1 MSRNQKK
8 IDLEKWLFHY
18 IDQKNLS
25 EVKDVL
31 LHLQNI
37 DLNIDLNEI
46 FDPFGRTPL
55 IAAIDAEDVEV
66 IKAITKQ
73 QSSASVAKLIPV
85 MYSEGRID
93 TSATENAII
102 RNQVEVIDFFI
113 QRGCINIKS
122 NDLPKITDITNDS
135 IKHLVKTRELYSLL
149 HDDKQLL
156 KLENIES
163 LVNDG
168 AVINQQLFEVYRERL
183 LFNTSPS
190 DKLSAEKISDIKKIT
205 RYFIERG
212 VKVNNK
218 VNNRTFLQEAVD
230 EIIFNHKNTKI
241 IDANSTHFAIALLQ
255 NSSGFNLNDAQ
266 KTNLIKGVLKHDPEY
281 IKTLVSN
288 GWIKLDFVI
297 EDLKLDK
304 YAAKVG
310 VSADIIQVIVKNPAP
325 EDRIN
330 EKKRQALT
338 TYLLLENKNNTP
350 EHLKKLLTNELVGGV
365 NTSGA
370 VTFTTIGE
378 DGRAKKFLDKVQDG
392 VPQQFG
398 NEMLRVL
405 SNKQYGIK
413 RGALS
418 RGADGNPYFVTK
430 WDDSIAGNY
439 FLEESDAPTQDQDKE
454 FVKNYA
460 RLCGVIQVLGEHDHN
475 PKNFLRSDKT
485 GRPVKIDNAPLVNG
499 FLADKPHRIYG
510 STQSNVFLH
519 FLAGEIAENS
529 INKSLLLI
537 GKVNK
542 AIAVYRTDGN
552 KEKLAKAY
560 IDVYNEGINDTL
572 LSKIKAN
579 IKKNPNSKEVFIEF
593 MAGIKDSINLAN
605 DKTFLE
611 QYTKKY
617 QDEIGDSSYEIAKK
631 CREFLQTNAKEAQK
645 QFKNYLVY
653 YATIAPERNLK
664 SAIKIT
670 TTTEEEVMK
679 SIEKM
684 LANGEV
690 NSKEDVDKFIRKSNN
705 VIKDRNQ
712 VFNLFT
718 KIVEVANKE
727 VVAYLYDKI
736 ILLHPD
742 FITAALAAPVN
753 LFPTKINEAKYI
765 EIIGVLR
772 DKGCIPAN
780 SYLNNN
786 GKTLKRS
793 IFADCKN
800 ERAYELLKSQFNLS
814 EQIVGEDET
823 RLFEMIALGNVEVVN
838 AKIQIFQNKGINF
851 NGVFNQDGFT
861 PISEAAML
869 GDLDVVK
876 ALVQETP
883 PSDIV
888 RELHLSSPKS
898 LSLSNPKSSSSLGRL
913 LQYSDSTEV
922 INYFL
927 EQGYYNLDNIE
938 QYTAQDKETESDGYK
953 TLMDTAVLKD
963 LISDQEELGT
973 FSISA
978 INDCANANLKALVR
992 DFKIDAAT
1000 ENVTSASEGKSFL
1013 QIYVENLSRETEAVK
1028 ANEINTR
1035 EVIKLLVEKGLDVNS
1050 SIKKDNQSSSLLQ
1063 HTLDSI
1069 NLKAKSINF
1078 ENTFIAIALIDNNAK
1093 FTNLTNQQKSK
1104 LVRGIAKHEPKYL
1117 KNLFTKG
1124 VIDQNFIVEKIENGV
1139 MKKIPIKTYVAELR
1153 DRVPKEIHEML
1164 AVIKPAVVTPSVI
1177 GAQKM
1182 LYPVP
1187 ARAASATVP
1196 TRAASATVPA
1206 RAASATVPARA
1217 VVTPPPPSVKAQV
1230 VNTTPT
1236 KALDAQTILDRA
1248 YDFAVRARMM
1258 NGDSKTIV
1266 LANFTSACQ
1275 KISKFQEEQKSRGK
1289 DISNDVVIAALWPS
1303 SINSR
1308 PQTPKPAQLNERER
1322 NILSTVALFC
1332 DEKTKSV
1339 SEGGFQKDESKKQ
1352 VLTNLEKLGT
1362 AAITEWINKKTPLP
1376 SLPSKAPIPCQV
1388 TKLDYGGQ
1396 QKNLIL
1402 VYCLII
1408 F

>member
-8 IDLEKWLFHY
+8 TNLEKELFKC
-18 IDQKNLS
+18 IEQKDLS

-31 LHLQNI
+31 WHLQNI

-85 MYSEGRID
+85 MYLEGRID

-149 HDDKQLL
+149 HDDKQIL

-183 LFNTSPS
+183 LFNTNPS

-230 EIIFNHKNTKI
+230 EIINHKNTKI

-297 EDLKLDK
+297 EGLKLDK

-378 DGRAKKFLDKVQDG
+378 DGRVKKFLDKVKDG

-439 FLEESDAPTQDQDKE
+439 FLEESDAPTKDQDKE

-475 PKNFLRSDKT
+475 HKNFLRSDKT

-499 FLADKPHRIYG
+499 FFADKPHRIYG

-542 AIAVYRTDGN
+542 AIDVCRTDGN

-572 LSKIKAN
+572 LSKIKVN
-579 IKKNPNSKEVFIEF
+579 IKKNPNSKEAFIEF

-617 QDEIGDSSYEIAKK
+617 QDEIGDSSYEI
-631 CREFLQTNAKEAQK
+631 E
-645 QFKNYLVY
+645 KNVASFY
-653 YATIAPERNLK
+653 RQMLK
-664 SAIKIT
+664 
-670 TTTEEEVMK
+670 
-679 SIEKM
+679 
-684 LANGEV
+684 
-690 NSKEDVDKFIRKSNN
+690 RHKSNL
-705 VIKDRNQ
+705 R
-712 VFNLFT
+712 
-718 KIVEVANKE
+718 
-727 VVAYLYDKI
+727 
-736 ILLHPD
+736 
-742 FITAALAAPVN
+742 IT
-753 LFPTKINEAKYI
+753 
-765 EIIGVLR
+765 
-772 DKGCIPAN
+772 
-780 SYLNNN
+780 
-786 GKTLKRS
+786 
-793 IFADCKN
+793 
-800 ERAYELLKSQFNLS
+800 
-814 EQIVGEDET
+814 
-823 RLFEMIALGNVEVVN
+823 
-838 AKIQIFQNKGINF
+838 
-851 NGVFNQDGFT
+851 
-861 PISEAAML
+861 
-869 GDLDVVK
+869 
-876 ALVQETP
+876 
-883 PSDIV
+883 
-888 RELHLSSPKS
+888 
-898 LSLSNPKSSSSLGRL
+898 
-913 LQYSDSTEV
+913 
-922 INYFL
+922 
-927 EQGYYNLDNIE
+927 
-938 QYTAQDKETESDGYK
+938 
-953 TLMDTAVLKD
+953 
-963 LISDQEELGT
+963 
-973 FSISA
+973 
-978 INDCANANLKALVR
+978 
-992 DFKIDAAT
+992 
-1000 ENVTSASEGKSFL
+1000 
-1013 QIYVENLSRETEAVK
+1013 
-1028 ANEINTR
+1028 
-1035 EVIKLLVEKGLDVNS
+1035 
-1050 SIKKDNQSSSLLQ
+1050 
-1063 HTLDSI
+1063 
-1069 NLKAKSINF
+1069 
-1078 ENTFIAIALIDNNAK
+1078 
-1093 FTNLTNQQKSK
+1093 
-1104 LVRGIAKHEPKYL
+1104 
-1117 KNLFTKG
+1117 
-1124 VIDQNFIVEKIENGV
+1124 
-1139 MKKIPIKTYVAELR
+1139 
-1153 DRVPKEIHEML
+1153 
-1164 AVIKPAVVTPSVI
+1164 
-1177 GAQKM
+1177 
-1182 LYPVP
+1182 
-1187 ARAASATVP
+1187 
-1196 TRAASATVPA
+1196 
-1206 RAASATVPARA
+1206 
-1217 VVTPPPPSVKAQV
+1217 
-1230 VNTTPT
+1230 
-1236 KALDAQTILDRA
+1236 
-1248 YDFAVRARMM
+1248 
-1258 NGDSKTIV
+1258 
-1266 LANFTSACQ
+1266 
-1275 KISKFQEEQKSRGK
+1275 
-1289 DISNDVVIAALWPS
+1289 
-1303 SINSR
+1303 
-1308 PQTPKPAQLNERER
+1308 
-1322 NILSTVALFC
+1322 
-1332 DEKTKSV
+1332 
-1339 SEGGFQKDESKKQ
+1339 
-1352 VLTNLEKLGT
+1352 
-1362 AAITEWINKKTPLP
+1362 
-1376 SLPSKAPIPCQV
+1376 
-1388 TKLDYGGQ
+1388 
-1396 QKNLIL
+1396 
-1402 VYCLII
+1402 
-1408 F
+1408 